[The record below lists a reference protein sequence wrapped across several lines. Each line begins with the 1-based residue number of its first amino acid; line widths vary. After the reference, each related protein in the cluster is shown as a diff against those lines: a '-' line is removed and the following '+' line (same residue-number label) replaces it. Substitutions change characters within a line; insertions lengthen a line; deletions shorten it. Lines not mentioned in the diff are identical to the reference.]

1 VYKVIT
7 FGISMQSISGRLLH
21 W

>member
-7 FGISMQSISGRLLH
+7 FGISMQSISGHLLH